1 MNQRKIS
8 RLESFKYAFA
18 GIWFTLSTQRNAQI
32 HAVMGLIIVFV
43 GLLVRLTRLEW
54 AIIVLT
60 MGLVIT
66 LETVNTAIEVAMD
79 HLTPEIHPQ
88 VKIVKDT
95 AAGAVLLGAMTAVIV
110 GLLLLGLPLLDLIF
124 AENSAELIR

>member
-1 MNQRKIS
+1 MTQHKIN

-18 GIWFTLSTQRNAQI
+18 GIWFTLRTQRNAQI
-32 HAVMGLIIVFV
+32 HTVMGLIIVCV
-43 GLLVRLTRLEW
+43 GLVVGLTRLEW

-60 MGLVIT
+60 MGLVVT
-66 LETVNTAIEVAMD
+66 LETINTAIEVAMD